1 MRWTILLLVC
11 TLMAPL
17 PIGPAHATEESP
29 VLATIESG
37 VLKGGTTDGIAAFK
51 GIPYAAAPV
60 GALRWRPPQAVPP
73 WNGERPATSYGN
85 DCLQNRFFA
94 DSAPSSEP
102 LSEDCLFLNLWSPV
116 ARAGAGLP
124 VMVWIHGGG
133 STTGSGAPAAYAG
146 ARLARKGVVV
156 VTFNY
161 RLGRFG
167 FFAHP
172 ALAQDHPDEPQGN
185 YGLMD
190 QIAAL
195 EWVHRNIAQFG
206 GDPGNVTVFGESA
219 GGGAILRLMTSPAAK
234 DLFQRAIVES
244 GGGRDHWVR
253 LNEAIADRPS
263 ALSIG
268 AAFARHA
275 GVAKPDAAALRAIPA
290 KTVLGD
296 LGLIN
301 GETDIY
307 SGPIVDGR
315 IVPGDVD
322 AIFAQHQQAAMPLLI
337 GANSDELG
345 TLPGFILN
353 AMTKKLIAKLGSPG
367 AGLDAI
373 YGSGTASKA
382 DLFDDLVFVEP
393 SRHLAECQT
402 ASGAPAWLYRFSY
415 VAEAKRSAEAGAGHA
430 SEIPYVFNTIGAVAS
445 GATEAD
451 RQMAETISDYWVGF
465 ARSGDPNG
473 TGRPAWPR
481 FAPDTGA
488 LMNFTEDGPR
498 PGPDPARARLDAI
511 AALDPVL

>member
-1 MRWTILLLVC
+1 V
-11 TLMAPL
+11 
-17 PIGPAHATEESP
+17 PAW
-29 VLATIESG
+29 SG
-37 VLKGGTTDGIAAFK
+37 A
-51 GIPYAAAPV
+51 
-60 GALRWRPPQAVPP
+60 
-73 WNGERPATSYGN
+73 RPATSYGN

-94 DSAPSSEP
+94 DSAPSAEP
-102 LSEDCLFLNLWSPV
+102 LSEDCLYLNVWTP
-116 ARAGAGLP
+116 APQAGAGLP

-133 STTGSGAPAAYAG
+133 FTTGSGAPAAYAG

-156 VTFNY
+156 VSLNY

-185 YGLMD
+185 FGLMD

-195 EWVHRNIAQFG
+195 DWVQRNIAPFG
-206 GDPGNVTVFGESA
+206 GDPGQVTVFGESA

-244 GGGRDHWVR
+244 GGGRDRWVR

-275 GVAKPDAAALRAIPA
+275 GVATADAAALRALPA

-296 LGLIN
+296 LGMIN
-301 GETDIY
+301 GEAEIY

-322 AIFAQHQQAAMPLLI
+322 ALFSKHQEAAVPLLI

-345 TLPGFILN
+345 TLPGFILS
-353 AMTKKLIAKLGSPG
+353 AMTKKLLAKLGG
-367 AGLDAI
+367 AGASLEAN
-373 YGSGTASKA
+373 YPSGQTSEA

-393 SRHLAECQT
+393 SRHFAECHT

-415 VAEAKRSAEAGAGHA
+415 VAEAKRGAQAGAGHA
-430 SEIPYVFNTIGAVAS
+430 SEIPYVFDTIGAIAR
-445 GATEAD
+445 GATAAD
-451 RQMAETISDYWVGF
+451 RRMAEVISDYWVGF

-473 TGRPAWPR
+473 AGRPAWPR
-481 FAPDTGA
+481 YAPATGA
-488 LMNFTEDGPR
+488 LMNFTAEGPR

-511 AALDPVL
+511 VTLDPVL